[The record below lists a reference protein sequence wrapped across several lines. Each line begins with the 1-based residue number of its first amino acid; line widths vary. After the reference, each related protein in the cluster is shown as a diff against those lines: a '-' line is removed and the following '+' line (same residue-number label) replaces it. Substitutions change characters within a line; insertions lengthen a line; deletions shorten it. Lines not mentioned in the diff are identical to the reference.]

1 MRCIMESLIRQIN
14 EVIYTA
20 ENRIFIAISGHG
32 ASGKTSFA
40 KKLCDSLDADY
51 NFLNTDTY
59 IIEGHHLGNTYA
71 EYRVDGAVST
81 FKITACMPIRHEL
94 NSLSRDIKVL
104 KNGGTIT
111 TIDKPW
117 DAEKVLYG
125 SRKVTIIEGMSAAFL
140 EDFNF
145 DLSVYFYTDSETELE
160 RRKKRDV
167 EQRGRN
173 LDALI
178 KAQEHRRDQYDLF
191 MHPLSEKF
199 DIIVDYSNNEFN
211 IIKSNL

>member
-1 MRCIMESLIRQIN
+1 MESLIRQIN
-14 EVIYTA
+14 EVINTA

-40 KKLCDSLDADY
+40 RRLCDSLDTEY
-51 NFLNTDTY
+51 NYMNTDTY
-59 IIEGHHLGNTYA
+59 IIEGRHLGNTYA
-71 EYRVDGAVST
+71 DYTVDGSRST

-94 NSLSRDIKVL
+94 NSLTRDIKVL
-104 KNGGTIT
+104 KNGARLT

-117 DAEKVLYG
+117 DAEKVLDG

-167 EQRGRN
+167 EQRGRS
-173 LDALI
+173 LDTLI
-178 KAQEHRRDQYDLF
+178 SAQKHRRDQYDLF
-191 MHPLSEKF
+191 MHPLREKF
-199 DIIVDYSNNEFN
+199 DIIVDYSNNEFKM
-211 IIKSNL
+211 IKSNL

>member
-81 FKITACMPIRHEL
+81 FQITACMPIRHGL
-94 NSLSRDIKVL
+94 NTLPVVIKVL
-104 KNGGTIT
+104 KTG
-111 TIDKPW
+111 
-117 DAEKVLYG
+117 A
-125 SRKVTIIEGMSAAFL
+125 
-140 EDFNF
+140 
-145 DLSVYFYTDSETELE
+145 
-160 RRKKRDV
+160 
-167 EQRGRN
+167 N
-173 LDALI
+173 L
-178 KAQEHRRDQYDLF
+178 
-191 MHPLSEKF
+191 
-199 DIIVDYSNNEFN
+199 
-211 IIKSNL
+211 

>member
-1 MRCIMESLIRQIN
+1 MESLIRQIN
-14 EVIYTA
+14 EVVNTT
-20 ENRIFIAISGHG
+20 EERIFSAISGHG

-40 KKLCDSLDADY
+40 RRLCDSLDADY

-71 EYRVDGAVST
+71 EYTVDGVLSN

-94 NSLSRDIKVL
+94 NSLTRDIKVL
-104 KNGGTIT
+104 RNGGRIM

-117 DAEKVLYG
+117 DAEKVLDG
-125 SRKVTIIEGMSAAFL
+125 SRKVTIIEGMTTAFL
-140 EDFNF
+140 EDFDF
-145 DLSVYFYTDSETELE
+145 DLSVYLYTDSETEL
-160 RRKKRDV
+160 RRREKRDV
-167 EQRGRN
+167 EERGRD

-178 KAQEHRRDQYDLF
+178 KSQEHRRHQYDLF

-199 DIIVDYSNNEFN
+199 DVIVDYSNNEFK